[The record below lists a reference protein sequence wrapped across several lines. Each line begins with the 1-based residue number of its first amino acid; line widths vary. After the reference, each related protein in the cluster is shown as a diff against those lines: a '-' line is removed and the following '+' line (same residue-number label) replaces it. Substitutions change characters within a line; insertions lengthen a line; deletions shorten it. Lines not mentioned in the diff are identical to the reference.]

1 MKSTQPP
8 TKVAGISSEAVA
20 AKTGKTWEQWIA
32 TLDKAGAKKMTHKE
46 IVAYLHDEHGVGDW
60 WQQMVTVGY
69 EQARGLRARH
79 QTPDGYEASVSK
91 TLAVPISTLY
101 QAWADEA
108 IRVRWLKR
116 KSLAVRKAT
125 PSKSVRLTWGS
136 GKSNVD
142 VQFYARGDAKS
153 QVTLQHNKL
162 ASADD
167 VAKMKAFWGK
177 ALEALVKLLEKT

>member
-1 MKSTQPP
+1 MKNTQP
-8 TKVAGISSEAVA
+8 TSKVAGISSEAVA

-32 TLDKAGAKKMTHKE
+32 ILDKAGAKKMTHKE
-46 IVAYLHDEHGVGDW
+46 IAAYLHTQHGVGDW

-69 EQARGLRARH
+69 EQARGLRAKH

-101 QAWADEA
+101 RAWTDEV

-116 KSLAVRKAT
+116 KRLAVRRVT
-125 PSKSVRLTWGS
+125 PNKSVRITWVG

-153 QVTLQHNKL
+153 QVTVQHNNL

-167 VAKMKAFWGK
+167 VAKMKEFWGK
-177 ALEALVKLLEKT
+177 ALAALAELLGKT